1 MNNLRII
8 ATWALGLA
16 VSVFAIA
23 AVDQHWLELWNAAQA
38 LRPKTLTAHSRI
50 AGPEEPGAAM
60 IIKGLVV
67 RPDGITPEVDAIVFA
82 YHTDNTG
89 EYFAPGTDR
98 RNYRLKGWA
107 KTDTAG
113 RFEFATIRPAPY
125 PNHRVP
131 AHVHFTIETANN
143 GRQYGGLLFADDP
156 LVSQSERAQSIAAGH
171 FGEVLNVE
179 HTGET
184 QVVRLNIRLK
194 SQGDF

>member
-8 ATWALGLA
+8 AACALALA
-16 VSVFAIA
+16 VSAFAVT

-38 LRPKTLTAHSRI
+38 LRPTTLTAHSRI
-50 AGPEEPGAAM
+50 AGPEEPGTAM

-67 RPDGITPEVDAIVFA
+67 QPDGITPEVGVLVFA

-89 EYFAPGTDR
+89 VYFAPGSDR

-107 KTDTAG
+107 KTDADG
-113 RFEFATIRPAPY
+113 HFEFATIRPAPY
-125 PNHRVP
+125 PNHRTP

-156 LVSQSERAQSIAAGH
+156 LVSESERAQSNAAGR
-171 FGEVLNVE
+171 FGGVLNVE
-179 HTGET
+179 HVGQT

-194 SQGDF
+194 PKGDF

>member
-1 MNNLRII
+1 MNNRRII
-8 ATWALGLA
+8 VAWTLVLA
-16 VSVFAIA
+16 VSTFAVT

-38 LRPKTLTAHSRI
+38 LRPTTLTAHSRI
-50 AGPEEPGAAM
+50 AGPEEPGTAM

-67 RPDGITPEVDAIVFA
+67 RPDGITPEAGAIVFA

-89 EYFAPGTDR
+89 VYFAPGTDR

-107 KTDTAG
+107 KTDAAG

-125 PNHRVP
+125 PNHRTP
-131 AHVHFTIETANN
+131 AHMHFTIETANN

-156 LVSQSERAQSIAAGH
+156 LVSESERAQPIAAGR

-179 HTGET
+179 HFGKT
-184 QVVRLNIRLK
+184 QVVCLNIRLK
-194 SQGDF
+194 PKGDF